1 MRTGG
6 AEPEYRGTNGA
17 RLLRALEAA
26 LWTVG
31 AAAVAFAVGARA
43 DGAWF
48 QLVAQARFEGASGQ
62 SGIVSHAV
70 AALRSDSAR
79 WILDG
84 IADTSV
90 WSPGRLLAHAQAP
103 PLRADEAVAL
113 LEIPAI
119 GLRAVV
125 VSGTGTLE
133 LNRAIGHVEGS
144 AAPGMRGHV
153 ALAAHRDGFFRRL
166 GELEPGDRVFLDAGY
181 GARAYEVQGAAVV
194 APDATHVLD
203 AAYGDA
209 LTLVTCHPF
218 YYVGSAPE
226 RYIVRALPVR

>member
-1 MRTGG
+1 
-6 AEPEYRGTNGA
+6 
-17 RLLRALEAA
+17 

-31 AAAVAFAVGARA
+31 AAAVSFAAGARA

-48 QLVAQARFEGASGQ
+48 QLVAQARFQDEPRQA
-62 SGIVSHAV
+62 GIASHAV

-79 WILDG
+79 WVLDG

-90 WSPGRLLAHAQAP
+90 WSSARLLAHEHAP

-119 GLRAVV
+119 ELRAVV
-125 VSGTGTLE
+125 VAGTGAVA
-133 LNRAIGHVEGS
+133 LNRAIGHVEGT
-144 AAPGMRGHV
+144 AAPGMHGHV

-166 GELEPGDRVFLDAGY
+166 GELHPGDRVLLDAGY
-181 GARAYEVQGAAVV
+181 GPRAYAVQGAAVV

-203 AAYGDA
+203 PAHGDA

-226 RYIVRALPVR
+226 RYVVRALPVR

>member
-1 MRTGG
+1 
-6 AEPEYRGTNGA
+6 
-17 RLLRALEAA
+17 

-31 AAAVAFAVGARA
+31 AAAVSFAVGARV

-48 QLVAQARFEGASGQ
+48 QLVAQQRFEEASGQ
-62 SGIVSHAV
+62 PGIASRAV

-79 WILDG
+79 WALDG

-90 WSPGRLLAHAQAP
+90 WSPGRLLAREQAP
-103 PLRADEAVAL
+103 PVRVDEALAL

-125 VSGTGTLE
+125 VEGTGALA
-133 LNRAIGHVEGS
+133 LNRAIGHVEGTTP
-144 AAPGMRGHV
+144 PGFRGHV

-166 GELEPGDRVFLDAGY
+166 GELEPGDRVFLDAGS
-181 GARAYEVQGAAVV
+181 GARSYEVQGAAIV
-194 APDATHVLD
+194 APDDTEVLD
-203 AAYGDA
+203 PAYGDA

-226 RYIVRALPVR
+226 RYVVRALPAP

>member
-1 MRTGG
+1 LWAVGV
-6 AEPEYRGTNGA
+6 
-17 RLLRALEAA
+17 AA
-26 LWTVG
+26 SLT
-31 AAAVAFAVGARA
+31 AVGARV

-48 QLVAQARFEGASGQ
+48 QLVAQERFRGATGET
-62 SGIVSHAV
+62 GIASRAV

-90 WSPGRLLAHAQAP
+90 WSPGRLLALEQAP
-103 PLRADEAVAL
+103 PLRADEALAL
-113 LEIPAI
+113 LEITAI

-125 VSGTGTLE
+125 VEGTSPLA
-133 LNRAIGHVEGS
+133 LNRAVGHVEGT
-144 AAPGMRGHV
+144 ARPGMRAHV

-166 GELEPGDRVFLDAGY
+166 GELRPGDRVSLDAGF
-181 GARAYEVQGAAVV
+181 GPRRYEVQGAAVV
-194 APDATHVLD
+194 APDATHLLD

-226 RYIVRALPVR
+226 RYLVRALPAR